1 MVGEKVKIV
10 TLKMLKLILL
20 RHAKTNQVS
29 DSGLDYDR
37 NLLPKGI
44 KQGIVLDEYFHKNK
58 VQFDAILVSSA
69 NRTRQTFE
77 FIEHNFESE
86 KVTYLDQ
93 FYLCS
98 YKELFDEI
106 CTKVSVKNI
115 LIVGHNFGISDLASY
130 LSDKSIELSTAELIE
145 LSFPI
150 ESWLELSKGTGNI
163 TAQFRPVV

>member
-1 MVGEKVKIV
+1 MVGEKVKFV
-10 TLKMLKLILL
+10 PLNMLKLTLI
-20 RHAKTNQVS
+20 RHAKTNQIS

-44 KQGIVLDEYFHKNK
+44 KQGNILDEYFHVKK
-58 VQFDAILVSSA
+58 SQFDAILVSSA

-77 FIEHNFESE
+77 IIKRNFESE

-106 CTKVSVKNI
+106 CTKDTMKNI
-115 LIVGHNFGISDLASY
+115 LIIGHNFGISDLASY
-130 LSDKSIELSTAELIE
+130 LSDKSIELRTSEVIE

-150 ESWLELSKGTGNI
+150 ESWIELSKGMGNI
-163 TAQFRPVV
+163 TDQFHPLV